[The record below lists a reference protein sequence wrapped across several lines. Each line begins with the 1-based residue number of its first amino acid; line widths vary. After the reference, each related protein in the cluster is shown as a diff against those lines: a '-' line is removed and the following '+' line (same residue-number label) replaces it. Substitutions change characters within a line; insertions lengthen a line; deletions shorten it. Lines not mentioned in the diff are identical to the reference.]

1 MTGARS
7 HSRQAGF
14 TLIELLI
21 VVAIIGIISALLVPN
36 LMTGLQNANQTRTQA
51 DMKAVGSA
59 WMQWLTDQVSAAA
72 AGSST
77 TATFSWSEF
86 TYPDFSHA
94 DLSALLRPSNT
105 FFYLQDVPE
114 RDGWNNPY
122 RFGFA
127 GSDQLLSTQVIGIW
141 SGGRDGSNSAQPQSS
156 YEIGAFRGTEFNEDL
171 VWADGYWVRWPGSAA
186 EVGNDQPGE

>member
-1 MTGARS
+1 MHRARA
-7 HSRQAGF
+7 HSREYGF

-36 LMTGLQNANQTRTQA
+36 LMNGLQNANQTRTQA
-51 DMKAVGSA
+51 DMKSVGTA

-86 TYPDFSHA
+86 TYPDFAHA

-105 FFYLQDVPE
+105 FFYMQDVPE
-114 RDGWNNPY
+114 RDGWNHPY
-122 RFGFA
+122 RYGFA
-127 GSDQLLSTQVIGIW
+127 GSDKLLGTQVLGIW
-141 SGGRDGSNSAQPQSS
+141 SGGRDGSATAQPESS
-156 YEIGAFRGTEFNEDL
+156 YEIGAFPGTDFNQDL
-171 VWADGYWVRWPGSAA
+171 AWADGYWVRWPGSAA
-186 EVGNDQPGE
+186 EAAEEGAD

>member
-7 HSRQAGF
+7 PSREGGF

-51 DMKAVGSA
+51 DMKSVGTA

-77 TATFSWSEF
+77 TATFTWSEF
-86 TYPDFSHA
+86 TYPDFAHA
-94 DLSALLRPSNT
+94 DLYALLRPSNT
-105 FFYLQDVPE
+105 FFYMQNVPE
-114 RDGWNNPY
+114 RDGWNHPY
-122 RFGFA
+122 RYGFA
-127 GSDQLLSTQVIGIW
+127 GSDKLLSTQVLGIW
-141 SGGRDGSNSAQPQSS
+141 SGGRDGSTTAQPDSS
-156 YEIGAFRGTEFNEDL
+156 YEIGAFPGTDFDQDL

-186 EVGNDQPGE
+186 EAAAREGTD

>member
-7 HSRQAGF
+7 HSRESGF

-36 LMTGLQNANQTRTQA
+36 LMNGLQNANQTRTQA
-51 DMKAVGSA
+51 DMKSVGTA

-77 TATFSWSEF
+77 TATFTWSEF

-94 DLSALLRPSNT
+94 DLFALLRPSNS
-105 FFYLQDVPE
+105 FFYMQDVPVN
-114 RDGWNNPY
+114 DGWNHPY
-122 RFGFA
+122 RYGFA
-127 GSDQLLSTQVIGIW
+127 GSDKLLSTQVIGIW
-141 SGGRDGSNSAQPQSS
+141 SGGRDGSASGQPESS
-156 YEIGAFRGTEFNEDL
+156 YEIGAFPGTEFNQDL

-186 EVGNDQPGE
+186 AAGATETTE

>member
-7 HSRQAGF
+7 NLRQGGF

-51 DMKAVGSA
+51 DMKSVGTA

-77 TATFSWSEF
+77 TATFSWGEF
-86 TYPDFSHA
+86 KNADFSHA
-94 DLSALLRPSNT
+94 DLAALLRPSST
-105 FFYLQDVPE
+105 FYYLQDVPE

-127 GSDQLLSTQVIGIW
+127 GSDQLFSTQVIGIW
-141 SGGRDGSNSAQPQSS
+141 SGGRDGSATAQPQSS
-156 YEIGAFRGTEFNEDL
+156 YDIGAFPGTEFSQDL
-171 VWADGYWVRWPGSAA
+171 VWADGQWIRWPGSAA
-186 EVGNDQPGE
+186 RAAADGAE

>member
-1 MTGARS
+1 MHRARA
-7 HSRQAGF
+7 HSREYGF

-36 LMTGLQNANQTRTQA
+36 LMNGLQNANQTRTQA
-51 DMKAVGSA
+51 DMKSVGTA

-86 TYPDFSHA
+86 TYPDFAHA

-105 FFYLQDVPE
+105 FFYMQDVPE
-114 RDGWNNPY
+114 RDGWNHPY
-122 RFGFA
+122 RYGFA
-127 GSDQLLSTQVIGIW
+127 GSDKLLGTQVLGIW
-141 SGGRDGSNSAQPQSS
+141 SGGRDGSATAQPESS
-156 YEIGAFRGTEFNEDL
+156 YEIGAFPGTDFNQDL
-171 VWADGYWVRWPGSAA
+171 AWADGYWVRWPGSAA
-186 EVGNDQPGE
+186 AAGTEDGTD

>member
-7 HSRQAGF
+7 NLRQGGF

-51 DMKAVGSA
+51 DMKSVGTA

-77 TATFSWSEF
+77 TATFSWGEF
-86 TYPDFSHA
+86 KNADFSHA
-94 DLSALLRPSNT
+94 DLSALLRPSST
-105 FFYLQDVPE
+105 FYYLQGVPE

-127 GSDQLLSTQVIGIW
+127 GSDQLFSAQVLGIW
-141 SGGRDGSNSAQPQSS
+141 SGGRDGSATAQPQSS
-156 YEIGAFRGTEFNEDL
+156 YDIGAFPGTEFDQDL
-171 VWADGYWVRWPGSAA
+171 VWVDGQWIRWPGSAA
-186 EVGNDQPGE
+186 KAAADRAE

>member
-7 HSRQAGF
+7 PSREGGF

-36 LMTGLQNANQTRTQA
+36 LMNGLQNANQTRTQA
-51 DMKAVGSA
+51 DMKSVGTA

-77 TATFSWSEF
+77 TATFTWSEF
-86 TYPDFSHA
+86 TYPDFAHA
-94 DLSALLRPSNT
+94 DLAALLRPSNT
-105 FFYLQDVPE
+105 FFYMQNVPE
-114 RDGWNNPY
+114 RDGWNHPY
-122 RFGFA
+122 RYGFA
-127 GSDQLLSTQVIGIW
+127 GSDKLLSTQVLGIW
-141 SGGRDGSNSAQPQSS
+141 SGGRDGSTTAQPDSS
-156 YEIGAFRGTEFNEDL
+156 YEIRAFPGTDFDQDL

-186 EVGNDQPGE
+186 EAAAQDGTD

>member
-1 MTGARS
+1 MTPVRVRNEES
-7 HSRQAGF
+7 GF

-77 TATFSWSEF
+77 TPTFTWSEF
-86 TYPDFSHA
+86 TQPDFSHA
-94 DLSALLRPSNT
+94 DLVALLRPSNE

-127 GSDQLLSTQVIGIW
+127 GSDGLLGTQVIGIW
-141 SGGRDGSNSAQPQSS
+141 SGGRDGSASAQPASS
-156 YEIGAFRGTEFNEDL
+156 YAIGAFRGTDFNQDL

-186 EVGNDQPGE
+186 EAEESTGD